1 MGLHYSIHSYLSFS
15 ASKCPITSIF
25 LCFLGLNIIVFCII
39 QYQCILSKM
48 ITLKS
53 FPLLIDLVIHSYY
66 TAVSPSLSSVV
77 SLSHPQCPHS
87 MQTGTGTQ
95 YPLVY
100 VVRTTGST
108 VGSRCGDRRYT
119 RDLQIFVLSPG
130 LVPNE
135 SRDTFH
141 RAQDSTV
148 VSIHLYVSR
157 YSHTL
162 VVYLTADFILDEN
175 KQLWLISI
183 PAVRDT

>member
-53 FPLLIDLVIHSYY
+53 FPLLIVLVIHSYLPY
-66 TAVSPSLSSVV
+66 TAVSPPLSSVV

-87 MQTGTGTQ
+87 MQTGTMRERQ
-95 YPLVY
+95 RENYY
-100 VVRTTGST
+100 VVRYYRYVVPLGMYVVVLPV

-119 RDLQIFVLSPG
+119 WDLQIFVLSPG

-141 RAQDSTV
+141 RSTV
-148 VSIHLYVSR
+148 PVLVPYRSFYPCSR
-157 YSHTL
+157 T
-162 VVYLTADFILDEN
+162 
-175 KQLWLISI
+175 
-183 PAVRDT
+183 